1 MLILFALVQIYSVI
15 ENIQSRQTIIK
26 INTLN
31 KENIET
37 IFNKVKEKE
46 KLKIQDDAKE
56 TILNL
61 SNNSVSIMLNYMDKC
76 RLIKKNITNDIAE
89 KICTDISYK
98 LFDNYTNLILLK
110 MSVGDTKDSNIK
122 KAIDIMY
129 GIYENGYSVIDIL
142 DNYFTYIKNNKTIND
157 KTKFIITKL
166 LCKYISIFYEVH
178 EERIEL
184 ALFTNNLFNKLNSK
198 K

>member
-1 MLILFALVQIYSVI
+1 
-15 ENIQSRQTIIK
+15 
-26 INTLN
+26 
-31 KENIET
+31 
-37 IFNKVKEKE
+37 
-46 KLKIQDDAKE
+46 
-56 TILNL
+56 
-61 SNNSVSIMLNYMDKC
+61 
-76 RLIKKNITNDIAE
+76 
-89 KICTDISYK
+89 
-98 LFDNYTNLILLK
+98 
-110 MSVGDTKDSNIK
+110 
-122 KAIDIMY
+122 MY